1 MKAIVIEHYG
11 GPEQLKL
18 KEVSKPNVGE
28 NEVLI
33 EVYAIATNPAE
44 WKMREGY
51 LKDVMPFTFPHILGY
66 DVAGIIREVGRNVS
80 KWKIGDAVL
89 ATANGSYAEFTVAD
103 ENQVV
108 AKPENINFN
117 EAASIISTSMTAWTA
132 LFIDGK
138 LTKDQKVL
146 IHGGAGGVGS
156 MAIQLA
162 KHAGAYVASTGSTS
176 NVNFLKELGADVVV
190 DYTNEDFTKVL
201 HDYDLVVDLVGGE
214 TQIRSYQVLKKG
226 GTLTSAVGIIEEG
239 KVEGIHTASV
249 WVQPSGE
256 LLTKITKLLESG
268 ELRAVVKEVL
278 PFEEDKFQRAHE
290 QLQTGHTRGKIVIQV
305 KE

>member
-1 MKAIVIEHYG
+1 MEAIVIEQYG
-11 GPEQLKL
+11 GPDQLKL
-18 KEVSKPNVGE
+18 KQVSKPNVGE
-28 NEVLI
+28 HEVLI

-51 LKDVMPFTFPHILGY
+51 LKDVMPLTFPHILGY
-66 DVAGIIREVGRNVS
+66 DVAGIISEVGKNVK
-80 KWKIGDAVL
+80 KWRIGDAVL

-162 KHAGAYVASTGSTS
+162 KHAGAFVASTGSTS

-190 DYTNEDFTKVL
+190 DYTNQDFTNVI

-214 TQIRSYQVLKKG
+214 TQKRSYQVLKKG
-226 GTLTSAVGIIEEG
+226 GILASAVGITEED
-239 KVEGIHTASV
+239 KVEGMHTASV
-249 WVQPSGE
+249 WVQPSAE
-256 LLTKITKLLESG
+256 LLMKITKLLESG
-268 ELRAVVKEVL
+268 ALRPVIGEVL
-278 PFEEDKFQRAHE
+278 PFEENKFRKAHE
-290 QLQTGHTRGKIVIQV
+290 QLQTGHTRGKIIIQA
-305 KE
+305 KK